1 MARDFHFYVDR
12 ATEAFECG
20 FTTLSA
26 QKDALAD
33 LNSAY
38 ERLRDVMMQACLAA
52 YRGGGTDARQPVLDA
67 LYWGLPSHPH
77 QWRAKHAQLARDAFG
92 TQFDTEIERVEQV
105 VELRAAIKAAE
116 IIRAERKNT
125 ELDERVAT
133 VRESLADLMQRRGE
147 QYAHAVKLGEVFGK
161 MPVTANTH
169 WVINEH
175 GHGFWRTFWYLD
187 GELTPLNVLVAA
199 HQELERRKA
208 A

>member
-12 ATEAFECG
+12 ATEAFERG

-38 ERLRDVMMQACLAA
+38 ERSRDVMMQACLDA
-52 YRGGGTDARQPVLDA
+52 YRGEAGDQCPALDA
-67 LYWGLPSHPH
+67 LYWGLPGYAH
-77 QWRAKHAQLARDAFG
+77 QWRAKHAQLVRDAFG
-92 TQFDTEIERVEQV
+92 TQYDAEIERIEQV
-105 VELRAAIKAAE
+105 VELRAAIKGAE
-116 IIRAERKNT
+116 IVRVERKST
-125 ELDERVAT
+125 ELDKRVAT

-147 QYAHAVKLGEVFGK
+147 QYAHAVALGEVFGG

-169 WVINEH
+169 WVVNEY